1 MPWFIYAI
9 LSASSAAIMSIL
21 AKLGKSFDPIFATA
35 FRATIM
41 LILFGSLSLFLN
53 KFNMQSLN
61 AYTTSDWLYLAGSGL
76 VMSLG
81 LFFYFSALDVGNA
94 AYVVAIDRL
103 AIIMVLILSVIV
115 LGEPITWLKGIGAL
129 FMLLGAVLITSC

>member
-1 MPWFIYAI
+1 MTWFIYAL

-21 AKLGKSFDPIFATA
+21 AKMGRSFDPIFATT

-41 LILFGSLSLFLN
+41 LVLFGTLSLFLH
-53 KFNMQSLN
+53 KFNMQSLSS
-61 AYTTSDWLYLAGSGL
+61 YTTSDWLYLAGSGL

-103 AIIMVLILSVIV
+103 AIILVLVLSVVV
-115 LGEPITWLKGIGAL
+115 LGEPITWLKGVGAL
-129 FMLLGAVLITSC
+129 LMIAGAVLITSC